1 MKHVFYLKDE
11 IEFFQPADEEIIVWI
26 FRWTANG
33 RQNIAYSALL
43 RELIENNY
51 TTN

>member
-1 MKHVFYLKDE
+1 MRHVFYLKDE
-11 IEFFQPADEEIIVWI
+11 IEFFQPADEELIVWVWKW
-26 FRWTANG
+26 RENG
-33 RQNIAYSALL
+33 KILTAYSVLL

>member
-1 MKHVFYLKDE
+1 MKKLFYLDDE
-11 IEFFQPADEEIIVWI
+11 IEFFQPADEELIVWVWKW
-26 FRWTANG
+26 RANG
-33 RQNIAYSALL
+33 KILTAYSALL